1 MITAIIID
9 DEQKGRNALKKKLME
24 YCPQVELLGE
34 AENGGEGLTLIEKHE
49 PAIVFLDIEMPMM
62 NGFEML
68 QHLPTKNFHL
78 IFTTAYDQ
86 YAIKAIKY
94 AAFDYLLKPIDIEEL
109 QITIKKAE
117 QQIALNN
124 TAERLET
131 LAHNLTGKNQFQKI
145 AIPTME
151 GLLFFNLSD
160 IIYLEAESN
169 YTTLHFVNHPKL
181 IASRTMRD
189 FEELLPSDM
198 FFRTH
203 NSYIINLNFI
213 KRYLKGDG
221 GQIEM
226 QNGHFVDVA
235 RRKKEEFIKMIRYR
249 E

>member
-9 DEQKGRNALKKKLME
+9 DERKGRNALKKKLME
-24 YCPQVELLGE
+24 YCPQVSVLAE
-34 AENGGEGLTLIEKHE
+34 AENGDEGLRLIEKHD
-49 PAIVFLDIEMPMM
+49 PVIVFLDIEMPMM

-68 QHLPTKNFHL
+68 HQLPSKNFHL

-109 QITIKKAE
+109 QTTIKKAE

-124 TAERLET
+124 TAERLDT
-131 LAHNLTGKNQFQKI
+131 LTHNLAGKHQLQKI
-145 AIPTME
+145 AISTME

-169 YTTLHFVNHPKL
+169 YTTLHFVNHPKV

-189 FEELLPSDM
+189 FEELLPTDM

-213 KRYLKGDG
+213 KRYIKGDG

-226 QNGHFVDVA
+226 QNGHFVDVS
-235 RRKKEEFIKMIRYR
+235 RRKKEEFINVAKFY
-249 E
+249 

>member
-9 DEQKGRNALKKKLME
+9 DERKGRNALKKKLMD
-24 YCPQVELLGE
+24 YCPQVAVLGE
-34 AENGGEGLTLIEKHE
+34 AENGDEGLKLIELHD
-49 PAIVFLDIEMPMM
+49 PVIVFLDIEMPMM

-68 QHLPTKNFHL
+68 HHLPTKKFHL

-117 QQIALNN
+117 QQVALNT

-131 LAHNLTGKNQFQKI
+131 LTHHLAGKNPMQKI

-151 GLLFFNLSD
+151 GLLFFNLAD
-160 IIYLEAESN
+160 IVYLESESN

-181 IASRTMRD
+181 VASRTLRD

-203 NSYIINLNFI
+203 NSYIINLNYI

-226 QNGHFVDVA
+226 QNGHFVDVS
-235 RRKKEEFIKMIRYR
+235 RRKKEEFIKIIR
-249 E
+249 

>member
-9 DEQKGRNALKKKLME
+9 DERKGRNALKKKLLE
-24 YCPQVELLGE
+24 YCPQVSLLGE
-34 AENGGEGLTLIEKHE
+34 AESGEEGLRLIEKLD
-49 PAIVFLDIEMPMM
+49 PVIVFLDIEMPMM

-68 QHLPTKNFHL
+68 QNLSSKKFHL

-109 QITIKKAE
+109 QTTIKKAE

-131 LAHNLTGKNQFQKI
+131 LSHNLAGKNHLQKI

-151 GLLFFNLSD
+151 GLLFFNLAD
-160 IIYLEAESN
+160 IVYLESESN

-181 IASRTMRD
+181 VASRTMRD
-189 FEELLPSDM
+189 FEELLPSDT
-198 FFRTH
+198 FFRVH

-226 QNGHFVDVA
+226 QNGHFVDVS
-235 RRKKEEFIKMIRYR
+235 RRKKEEFIKIIR
-249 E
+249 

>member
-1 MITAIIID
+1 MRYPAICLLHIMGIFRSYS
-9 DEQKGRNALKKKLME
+9 QS
-24 YCPQVELLGE
+24 VSLLGE
-34 AENGGEGLTLIEKHE
+34 AESGDEGLRLIEKHD
-49 PAIVFLDIEMPMM
+49 PLIVFLDIEMPMM

-68 QHLPTKNFHL
+68 QNLSSKKFHL

-109 QITIKKAE
+109 QTTIKKAE
-117 QQIALNN
+117 QQIAINN

-131 LAHNLTGKNQFQKI
+131 LSHNLAGKNHLQKI

-151 GLLFFNLSD
+151 GLLFFNLAD
-160 IIYLEAESN
+160 IVYLESESN

-181 IASRTMRD
+181 VASRTMRD
-189 FEELLPSDM
+189 FEELLPSDT
-198 FFRTH
+198 FFRVH

-213 KRYLKGDG
+213 KRYLRGDG

-226 QNGHFVDVA
+226 QNGHFVDVS
-235 RRKKEEFIKMIRYR
+235 RRKKEEFIKLIR
-249 E
+249 

>member
-9 DEQKGRNALKKKLME
+9 DERKGRNALKKKLME
-24 YCPQVELLGE
+24 YCPQVVLLGE
-34 AENGGEGLTLIEKHE
+34 AENGDEGLKLIELHD

-62 NGFEML
+62 NGFDML
-68 QHLPTKNFHL
+68 HHLPAKNFHL

-131 LAHNLTGKNQFQKI
+131 LTHNLAGKNQLQKI

-160 IIYLEAESN
+160 IVYLESESN

-181 IASRTMRD
+181 VASRTIGD

-198 FFRTH
+198 FFRAH
-203 NSYIINLNFI
+203 NSYIINLHFI

-226 QNGHFVDVA
+226 QNGHFVDVS
-235 RRKKEEFIKMIRYR
+235 RRKKEEFIKIIR
-249 E
+249 

>member
-9 DEQKGRNALKKKLME
+9 DERKGRNALRQKLVQ
-24 YCPQVELLGE
+24 YCPQVTLLGE
-34 AENGGEGLTLIEKHE
+34 GESGEDGIRLIEKHD
-49 PAIVFLDIEMPMM
+49 PAIVFLDIEMPLM
-62 NGFEML
+62 NGFDML
-68 QHLPTKNFHL
+68 QNLPTKNFHL

-94 AAFDYLLKPIDIEEL
+94 AAFDYLLKPIDIAEL
-109 QITIKKAE
+109 QETIKKAE

-124 TAERLET
+124 TDERLET
-131 LAHNLTGKNQFQKI
+131 LTHHLAGKHPLQKI

-151 GLLFFNLSD
+151 GLLFFNLAD
-160 IIYLEAESN
+160 IVYLQSESN
-169 YTTLHFVNHPKL
+169 YTTLHFVNETKL
-181 IASRTMRD
+181 VASRTLRE
-189 FEELLPSDM
+189 FEDLLPPDM

-203 NSYIINLNFI
+203 NSYIINLHFI

-235 RRKKEEFIKMIRYR
+235 RRKKEEFIKMIR
-249 E
+249 

>member
-9 DEQKGRNALKKKLME
+9 DEQKGRNALKKKLMD
-24 YCPQVELLGE
+24 YCPQVTLLGE
-34 AENGGEGLTLIEKHE
+34 AEDGDEGLRLIEKHN
-49 PAIVFLDIEMPMM
+49 PVIVFLDIEMPMM

-68 QHLPTKNFHL
+68 HHLPSKNFHL

-94 AAFDYLLKPIDIEEL
+94 AAFDYLLKPIDIDEL
-109 QITIKKAE
+109 QLTIKKAE

-124 TAERLET
+124 TAERIET
-131 LAHNLTGKNQFQKI
+131 LTHNLSGKNQLQKI
-145 AIPTME
+145 AIHTME

-181 IASRTMRD
+181 MASRTMRD
-189 FEELLPSDM
+189 FEELLPSEM

-203 NSYIINLNFI
+203 QSYIINLNFI

-221 GQIEM
+221 GQIEL
-226 QNGHFVDVA
+226 QNGHFVDVS
-235 RRKKEEFIKMIRYR
+235 RRKKEEFIKMTR
-249 E
+249 

>member
-1 MITAIIID
+1 MISAIIND
-9 DEQKGRNALKKKLME
+9 DERKGRSVLRHKLMD

-34 AENGGEGLTLIEKHE
+34 AVNGSEGLEMIEKHD

-68 QHLPTKNFHL
+68 HHLPSKKFHL

-94 AAFDYLLKPIDIEEL
+94 AAFDYLLKPIDVEEL
-109 QITIKKAE
+109 QATIKKAE

-131 LAHNLTGKNQFQKI
+131 LTHNLNGKYQLQKI

-151 GLLFFNLSD
+151 GLLFFNLAD
-160 IIYLEAESN
+160 IVYLEAESN

-181 IASRTMRD
+181 VASRTMRD

-235 RRKKEEFIKMIRYR
+235 RRKKEEFIKIIR
-249 E
+249 